1 MTAPVSTGHE
11 FDRGLL
17 GHRCWLELAN
27 GERIELPVERW
38 AGPSEGDDVLLDAC
52 AGPTIDLGCGPG
64 RLTAALAGRGVVALG
79 VDSSRTAVR
88 LTRRRGGSALQRNL
102 FDRLPGEGR
111 WRHALLADG
120 NIGIGGDPAALLR
133 RTARLIAPGGD
144 VLVEVEPPGQGL
156 RHERVRLRPGH
167 ADVAWFT
174 WAWVGV
180 DAIAEVAARAGLR
193 VDWTTRRGHRWFAR
207 LEQP

>member
-1 MTAPVSTGHE
+1 MTAPVITGHE

-38 AGPSEGDDVLLDAC
+38 TEPSEGDDVLLDAC

-79 VDSSRTAVR
+79 VDTSRTAVG
-88 LTRRRGGSALQRNL
+88 LTRRRGASALQRNL

-144 VLVEVEPPGQGL
+144 VLVELEPPGRGL

-207 LEQP
+207 LERS

>member
-1 MTAPVSTGHE
+1 MTAPVTTGHE

-17 GHRCWLELAN
+17 GQHCWLELAS

-38 AGPSEGDDVLLDAC
+38 TAPSEGDDVLLDAC
-52 AGPTIDLGCGPG
+52 SGPTVDLGCGPG

-79 VDSSRTAVR
+79 VDSSRTAVA
-88 LTRRRGGSALQRNL
+88 LTRRRGGSALQRDI

-133 RTARLIAPGGD
+133 RTARLIAADGD
-144 VLVEVEPPGQGL
+144 VLVELDPPGRGL

-180 DAIAEVAARAGLR
+180 DAIAEVALRAGLR
-193 VDWTTRRGHRWFAR
+193 VDWTTRHDHRWFAR
-207 LEQP
+207 LERS